1 MGKNIVV
8 CLDGTWNDKDNSEA
22 MSNVALLHDMCLN
35 QESRQIIYYDEGVGS
50 DGWYD
55 KKLGGVH
62 GVGLSKN
69 IREAYKFISQHYK
82 ENDRLYVFGFSR
94 GAYTA
99 RSLAGLLFRCG
110 LGQADDQLDTVIQK
124 LYTAY
129 RAKDTTTMTAFKT
142 TNRSCSIAML
152 GVWDTVGALGIPVS
166 FLRDASS
173 KLFSF
178 HDTALSPE
186 VELACHA
193 VALDEKRESFEP
205 TLWTETADSA
215 QRIKQVWFAGVHSD
229 IGGGYVE
236 RHHSD
241 LVLKWMVDHATKAGL
256 HLDKDRVFTDST
268 DLTEDI
274 HNSVY
279 RLFGKDIGVKP
290 RDAPP
295 TTGYTPR
302 IHKSVLDKMNA
313 SINYQPLAIQ
323 QHILDTQTLHPYPID
338 E

>member
-1 MGKNIVV
+1 MSKNIVV
-8 CLDGTWNDKDNSEA
+8 SLDGTWNDKDNA
-22 MSNVALLHDMCLN
+22 DTMSNVALLHDMCLDH
-35 QESRQIIYYDEGVGS
+35 ESRQIIYYDEGVGS

-55 KKLGGVH
+55 KKLGGLH

-69 IREAYKFISQHYK
+69 IREAYKFITQHYG
-82 ENDRLYVFGFSR
+82 ENDRLYLFGFSR

-110 LGQADDQLDTVIQK
+110 LGQADAQLDTAIQTI
-124 LYTAY
+124 YAAY
-129 RAKDTTTMTAFKT
+129 RNKDATKMAAFKT
-142 TNRSCSIAML
+142 ANRPCPVAML

-166 FLRDASS
+166 FLSDASS
-173 KLFSF
+173 KVFGF
-178 HDTALSPE
+178 HDTTLSPE

-205 TLWTETADSA
+205 TLWRETTDSA

-229 IGGGYVE
+229 IGGGYRE

-241 LVLKWMVDHATKAGL
+241 LVLKWMVDHAIKAGL
-256 HLDKDRVFTDST
+256 HLDEDKTYTYST
-268 DLTEDI
+268 DLTKEI

-279 RLFGKDIGVKP
+279 RLFGKDIGVRP

-295 TTGYTPR
+295 TTGHTPR
-302 IHKSVLDKMNA
+302 IHKSVCEKMFA
-313 SINYQPLAIQ
+313 STSYQPLAIQ
-323 QHILDTQTLHPYPID
+323 QYILDTQTLQPYLID
-338 E
+338 V